1 MALLSFFFHC
11 SATSF
16 ARGSSG
22 LGALNN
28 AWIDSNTVR
37 ICRAGDHLS
46 GGRKEKQTKK
56 NRQKMTAWRS
66 NLPNKRKFSMI
77 QRCYHHRWHRGATRC
92 HWEKCLAATS
102 QSIAL
107 RSTSFLRLLDN
118 EKQRWFFK
126 HFCAYQCVH
135 KSSFCKDFL
144 NHPIARLASA
154 RLLCFLSDQTRRL
167 LTWRD
172 LSVVII
178 LNSSV

>member
-46 GGRKEKQTKK
+46 GRRKVRKKRKKEKTK
-56 NRQKMTAWRS
+56 NRRDLKMTAWRS
-66 NLPNKRKFSMI
+66 NLPNKRKFRMI

-107 RSTSFLRLLDN
+107 RCTSFLRLLDN
-118 EKQRWFFK
+118 EKQGWFFK
-126 HFCAYQCVH
+126 HFSTYQCIHV
-135 KSSFCKDFL
+135 SSFCKDFFK
-144 NHPIARLASA
+144 NHPIARLAST
-154 RLLCFLSDQTRRL
+154 RLSMSFVD
-167 LTWRD
+167 LTWF
-172 LSVVII
+172 ITCNYI
-178 LNSSV
+178 E